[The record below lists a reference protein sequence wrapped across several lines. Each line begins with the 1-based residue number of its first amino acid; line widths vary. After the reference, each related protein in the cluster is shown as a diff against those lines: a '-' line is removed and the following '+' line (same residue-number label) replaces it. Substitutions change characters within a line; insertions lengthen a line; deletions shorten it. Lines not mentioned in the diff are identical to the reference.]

1 MLLRKTL
8 QLLIIMLLPVFAMAQ
23 VTTSAIE
30 GTVTT
35 DSGTPLEGATI
46 KAVHNPSGTVYSTLS
61 RSGGNFT
68 LPNMRVGGPYTITVT
83 YVGFQPS
90 TYENISLDLG
100 QPTKLTP
107 VLIDNS
113 SNLADVSV
121 IAQKNSLISK
131 NLTGTSVAV
140 SQKEMTMLPTI
151 SRNINDFARLSPI
164 AQVRSSSSDGSPM
177 GISFG
182 GQSTRYNQFTIDGAN
197 ATDVFGLSSNGTNGG
212 QAGINPIPFDAIE
225 QLQVILAPY
234 DVTQGGFTGGGMNAV
249 TRSGTN
255 ELHGSAYG
263 FFQNQSLVGKSI
275 DTREPYGKFSN
286 WQYGARLGGAL
297 IKDKLF
303 YFINYEGLSRSQ
315 PVANQPGSGSSNLG
329 AEEIAAA
336 NQLSK
341 YLIDKYNYNPGAVTG
356 LTQTRKSN
364 SVFAR
369 IDWNI
374 NDKNKLMIR
383 HNYVNGNNYSIS
395 DDNSTMSFGN
405 NGYTFRSKTNSTVLE
420 LNSSFNSGLSNM
432 LRLTYTSVNDKRDVG
447 SPFPSVT
454 ISDNGAT
461 YKFGNEYS
469 SQANSLDQHI
479 ATLTDNLN
487 IYKGDHTI
495 TLGTDNEFYTTKNI
509 FLQGLYGDYTY
520 KSLQDFYDGT
530 NMNQYQTT
538 YSTNAD
544 DPYAPAQVKMGQFGL
559 YVQDAWSIKNN
570 FKLTYGLRADL
581 PVFFNDPVTNDD
593 FNNSDI
599 AKEYNVQNNQPP
611 KSKILL
617 SPRVGFN
624 WDVFNDAKTQIRGGI
639 GLFTGRVPMVWVSN
653 QYSNTGKATI
663 KYKATASDIAKN
675 GITFDP
681 ANPYRG
687 TQATP
692 PPTEIDLTDRNFVA
706 PRTLRANLALDQR
719 LPWGLVLTVEGVYT
733 KIIKDIMY
741 QDLNLKA
748 ADSTLDLGNG
758 VTRPFYGYATRDS
771 RFTNILYLT
780 NTNKGHAYNAYIRLK
795 KEFTKGWM
803 GSISYSIGHSYGLSD
818 GTSSTALSNYRFAYN
833 INGLNNLDVAR
844 NNTDQGSRVSLM
856 IGKQF
861 TYGKFTTNLGLFY
874 NGQSGQTLSYIVHG
888 DLNGDDGTK
897 SNSYSSSSGADLMYI
912 PTDVSDFIAIK
923 DKSTGEI
930 TSTPE
935 EQFAAWNKYI
945 ATSDYLTDN
954 KGKNL
959 KRNGTRL
966 PWENHVDFKFAE
978 DFQIV
983 PGSHKITL
991 SVDIFN
997 VGNLISKSWGKA
1009 YYAGNQELTPLNLA
1023 GFQAT
1028 NDPKTFKP
1036 VYTFNPAFGTNKYTN
1051 RPWAYSDYLSRWSM
1065 QIGLRYTF

>member
-1 MLLRKTL
+1 MLLRKTI
-8 QLLIIMLLPVFAMAQ
+8 QLLVIMLVPVFAMAQ

-30 GTVTT
+30 GTVT
-35 DSGTPLEGATI
+35 SEKGTSLEGATI
-46 KAVHNPSGTVYSTLS
+46 KAVHNPSGTVYSTFS

-68 LPNMRVGGPYTITVT
+68 IPNMRVGGPYTISVSF
-83 YVGFQPS
+83 VGYQS
-90 TYENISLDLG
+90 SKYENVFLDLG

-107 VLIDNS
+107 VLIDS
-113 SNLADVSV
+113 TTNLADVSV

-131 NLTGTSVAV
+131 NLTGTSIAV
-140 SQKEMTMLPTI
+140 SQQEMTMLPTI

-164 AQVRSSSSDGSPM
+164 AQVRSSSSDGSPT

-255 ELHGSAYG
+255 DLHGSAYG
-263 FFQNQSLVGKSI
+263 FFQNQGLVGKSI

-286 WQYGARLGGAL
+286 WQYGARLGGAI

-303 YFINYEGLSRSQ
+303 YFVNYEGLSRSQ

-329 AEEIAAA
+329 DEEITAA
-336 NQLSK
+336 QELSK
-341 YLIDKYNYNPGAVTG
+341 YLISKYNYNPGAING
-356 LTQTRKSN
+356 LNQTRKSN

-395 DDNSTMSFGN
+395 DASSSMSFGN
-405 NGYTFRSKTNSTVLE
+405 NGYTFRSKTNSTVIE
-420 LNSSFNSGLSNM
+420 LNSNFASGLSNV

-447 SPFPSVT
+447 NPFPSVSIT
-454 ISDNGAT
+454 DNGAT

-469 SQANSLDQHI
+469 SHANSLDQHI

-487 IYKGDHTI
+487 IYKGDHTL
-495 TLGTDNEFYTTKNI
+495 TVGTDNQFYTTKNI
-509 FLQGLYGDYTY
+509 FLQGLYGDYRY
-520 KSLQDFYDGT
+520 NSLEDFYNNE
-530 NMNQYQTT
+530 NMEQYQTT
-538 YSTNAD
+538 YSTD
-544 DPYAPAQVKMGQFGL
+544 EKEPYAPASVKMGQFGL
-559 YVQDAWSIKNN
+559 YVQDAWKIQSN

-581 PVFFNDPVTNDD
+581 PVYFNKPIANAA
-593 FNNSDI
+593 FNSSDI
-599 AKEYNVQNNQPP
+599 AKEFNVQNNQPP

-624 WDVFNDAKTQIRGGI
+624 WDVFNDSKTQIRGGA

-653 QYSNTGKATI
+653 QYSNTGIATI
-663 KYKATASDIAKN
+663 KYKANSGEIVSN

-681 ANPYRG
+681 KNPYRG
-687 TQATP
+687 SSTSTTA
-692 PPTEIDLTDRNFVA
+692 TEIDLTDRNFVA
-706 PRTLRANLALDQR
+706 PRTLRANIALDQR
-719 LPWGLVLTVEGVYT
+719 LPWGLILTVEGVYT

-741 QDLNLKA
+741 QDLNLLP
-748 ADSTLDLGNG
+748 ADSTIELGNG
-758 VTRPFYGYATRDS
+758 ITRPFYGSARRTDK
-771 RFTNILYLT
+771 FTNILYLT

-795 KEFTKGWM
+795 KEFSRGWM
-803 GSISYSIGHSYGLSD
+803 GSVSYSIGHSYGLSD
-818 GTSSTALSNYRFAYN
+818 GTSSTALSNYRYTYN

-861 TYGKFTTNLGLFY
+861 TYGIFTTNLGLFY
-874 NGQSGQTLSYIVHG
+874 NGQSGQTLSYVVYG
-888 DLNGDDGTK
+888 DLNGDDGSVSTK
-897 SNSYSSSSGADLMYI
+897 KSTSGGADLMYI
-912 PTDVSDFIAIK
+912 PTTAGDFQAFK
-923 DKSTGEI
+923 RNGENV
-930 TSTPE
+930 TPE
-935 EQFAAWNKYI
+935 QQLSDWN
-945 ATSDYLTDN
+945 AYLASSSYLSSN

-966 PWENHVDFKFAE
+966 PWENHVDFKFSE
-978 DFQIV
+978 DIQV
-983 PGSHKITL
+983 APTHKITL

-997 VGNLISKSWGKA
+997 VGNLINKNWGKA
-1009 YYAGNQELTPLNLA
+1009 YYAGNQELTPLTLA
-1023 GFQAT
+1023 GYKSTA
-1028 NDPKTFKP
+1028 DPKVFKP
-1036 VYTFNPAFGTNKYTN
+1036 VYNFNSNFGANRYTKE
-1051 RPWAYSDYLSRWSM
+1051 PWAYSDYLSRWSM
-1065 QIGLRYTF
+1065 QVGLRYTF